1 MDRVSEF
8 KYLRREWRGDFR
20 RRMMMVENMTDVQGW
35 KEQEEV
41 ERVQE
46 RYLRGLKEWIE
57 KCQVT

>member
-8 KYLRREWRGDFR
+8 KYWRREWGGDFR

-41 ERVQE
+41 ESVQE
-46 RYLRGLKEWIE
+46 RYLRGLQEWIE
-57 KCQVT
+57 KRQVT